1 MGFGWP
7 KTLPLLGRVIS
18 RWIPRD
24 LSLDP
29 VTQHG
34 PDRSLAFLQGA
45 PLIVDFRDAHPGI
58 VGMYAQPAC
67 RISPSLA
74 GTDTLRPRH
83 SNWTISSPP
92 PCCRRMWRRKLAG
105 SGMSEAEAAQLWGGS
120 CLLGCT
126 ISSQRATSPQPWSR
140 AERRFTMEC
149 RGKAPEYRGECCTLA
164 QQHAAS
170 GHFDEAV
177 C

>member
-126 ISSQRATSPQPWSR
+126 ISSQRATSATTLVAGGTTIHDGMPGQGPRISR
-140 AERRFTMEC
+140 RMLHSRPATCGVRALR
-149 RGKAPEYRGECCTLA
+149 
-164 QQHAAS
+164 
-170 GHFDEAV
+170 
-177 C
+177 